1 MQNEE
6 LLNPRCL
13 SVLKDIPPFA
23 GTSDDLRSGQLLQ
36 GTVARDVIPRCV
48 N

>member
-6 LLNPRCL
+6 LLSPKCV

-23 GTSDDLRSGQLLQ
+23 GTSDDSRSGQLLQ
-36 GTVARDVIPRCV
+36 GAVARDVIPRCA